1 MERRICQEVDRIG
14 LQQGGTDATV
24 VYLDAVNLHLFLLL
38 RRMKTAS
45 IMRRI
50 VILLPAILMG
60 DGQLLYELT

>member
-1 MERRICQEVDRIG
+1 
-14 LQQGGTDATV
+14 
-24 VYLDAVNLHLFLLL
+24 
-38 RRMKTAS
+38 MKTAS